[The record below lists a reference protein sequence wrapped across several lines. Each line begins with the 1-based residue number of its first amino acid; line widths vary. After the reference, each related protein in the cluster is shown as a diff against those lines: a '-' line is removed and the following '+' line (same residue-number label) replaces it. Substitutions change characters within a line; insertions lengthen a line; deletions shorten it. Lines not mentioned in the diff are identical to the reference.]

1 MQACKLNSF
10 DYIVMLSKVHS
21 KMLYICGNSFVSVQA
36 VMQAFIAAI
45 DIVYRPLFTC
55 PICAEYVYTII
66 IHGKAI
72 GMHRNQAHQCCIAV
86 GAATFN
92 VEW

>member
-1 MQACKLNSF
+1 MHQDATSDHCCQRLGHIFKAL
-10 DYIVMLSKVHS
+10 
-21 KMLYICGNSFVSVQA
+21 QA

-72 GMHRNQAHQCCIAV
+72 GVHRNQAHQCCIAD

-92 VEW
+92 VECLHAQVVASQ